1 MKMVSSRKRSI
12 GLTRWKKH
20 PKFHSFFFKILFHPF
35 CSLLLPFHQ
44 FLLSS
49 KKELF
54 VHDFLSFIHSFML
67 EILFHPFL
75 FITFYF
81 SFIHCCSRQRNKTKK
96 NKKEREVSLDH
107 SAKPRLG
114 AAMAMVS
121 PVALTMAC
129 VCPAATVVA
138 QSAAASCSGLFAG
151 ETSLGKVLLLPHH
164 PFPFSSIGV
173 SCSTLF
179 MAAPLLDCSNSR
191 LGRRETHLQGRF
203 SRRFAKFQQFNQGA
217 DTSAVNLSQE
227 GHDEQEEEEEEEEAE
242 EDEEVEDER
251 CTLSFESFHL
261 HFIYACFSCFC
272 LAATEMALLRDFIG
286 TYLHFLQMLLAC
298 FLCCHTV

>member
-1 MKMVSSRKRSI
+1 MTFIIHSCSKSCFIHFVQY
-12 GLTRWKKH
+12 
-20 PKFHSFFFKILFHPF
+20 FYHSFILAQIFFHPF
-35 CSLLLPFHQ
+35 CSSLFFIHS
-44 FLLSS
+44 FSLSS

-54 VHDFLSFIHSFML
+54 VHDFYHSSFIHSFML
-67 EILFHPFL
+67 EILFHPFCSL
-75 FITFYF
+75 PFYF
-81 SFIHCCSRQRNKTKK
+81 SFIHSCSLQRNKRKR

-107 SAKPRLG
+107 SAKPRRG

-121 PVALTMAC
+121 AVALTMAC

-138 QSAAASCSGLFAG
+138 QSASASCSGLFAG
-151 ETSLGKVLLLPHH
+151 ETSLGKVVLLPHH
-164 PFPFSSIGV
+164 PLPFSSIGV
-173 SCSTLF
+173 SCNTLF

-227 GHDEQEEEEEEEEAE
+227 EHDEQEEEEEEEAE

-251 CTLSFESFHL
+251 CT
-261 HFIYACFSCFC
+261 
-272 LAATEMALLRDFIG
+272 
-286 TYLHFLQMLLAC
+286 
-298 FLCCHTV
+298 

>member
-1 MKMVSSRKRSI
+1 VNLSFIIHARNLVSS
-12 GLTRWKKH
+12 
-20 PKFHSFFFKILFHPF
+20 ILFITFTIH
-35 CSLLLPFHQ
+35 SS
-44 FLLSS
+44 LLSS

-54 VHDFLSFIHSFML
+54 VHDYLSFIHSFNGRN
-67 EILFHPFL
+67 LFIHFVHCFL
-75 FITFYF
+75 FFH
-81 SFIHCCSRQRNKTKK
+81 SFIVALFKETKRKK

-107 SAKPRLG
+107 SAKPRRG

-121 PVALTMAC
+121 AVALTMAC

-164 PFPFSSIGV
+164 PFRFSSIGV
-173 SCSTLF
+173 SCNTLF
-179 MAAPLLDCSNSR
+179 MALPLLNGSNSR

-227 GHDEQEEEEEEEEAE
+227 EHDEQDEEEEEAE
-242 EDEEVEDER
+242 EDEEVQDER
-251 CTLSFESFHL
+251 CT
-261 HFIYACFSCFC
+261 
-272 LAATEMALLRDFIG
+272 
-286 TYLHFLQMLLAC
+286 
-298 FLCCHTV
+298 

>member
-1 MKMVSSRKRSI
+1 M
-12 GLTRWKKH
+12 LE
-20 PKFHSFFFKILFHPF
+20 ILFHPF
-35 CSLLLPFHQ
+35 CSLL
-44 FLLSS
+44 
-49 KKELF
+49 
-54 VHDFLSFIHSFML
+54 
-67 EILFHPFL
+67 
-75 FITFYF
+75 FYF
-81 SFIHCCSRQRNKTKK
+81 SFIHSCSLQRNKRKR

-107 SAKPRLG
+107 SAKPRRG

-121 PVALTMAC
+121 AVALTMAC

-151 ETSLGKVLLLPHH
+151 ETSLGKVVLLPHH
-164 PFPFSSIGV
+164 PLPFSSIGV
-173 SCSTLF
+173 SCNTLF

-227 GHDEQEEEEEEEEAE
+227 EHDEQEEEEEEEAE

-251 CTLSFESFHL
+251 CTWSLNPFISTLYTHVSVAFASQQQKWLYYAILLEHTSTSFK
-261 HFIYACFSCFC
+261 CF
-272 LAATEMALLRDFIG
+272 
-286 TYLHFLQMLLAC
+286 LLA
-298 FLCCHTV
+298 FSVATLYEIEMHARS

>member
-1 MKMVSSRKRSI
+1 M
-12 GLTRWKKH
+12 LE
-20 PKFHSFFFKILFHPF
+20 ILFHPF
-35 CSLLLPFHQ
+35 CSLL
-44 FLLSS
+44 
-49 KKELF
+49 
-54 VHDFLSFIHSFML
+54 
-67 EILFHPFL
+67 
-75 FITFYF
+75 FYF
-81 SFIHCCSRQRNKTKK
+81 SFIHSCSLQRNKRKR

-107 SAKPRLG
+107 SAKPRRG

-121 PVALTMAC
+121 AVALTMAC

-151 ETSLGKVLLLPHH
+151 ETSLGKVVLLPHH
-164 PFPFSSIGV
+164 PLPFSSIGV
-173 SCSTLF
+173 SCNTLF

-227 GHDEQEEEEEEEEAE
+227 EHDEQEEEEEEEAE

-251 CTLSFESFHL
+251 CT
-261 HFIYACFSCFC
+261 
-272 LAATEMALLRDFIG
+272 
-286 TYLHFLQMLLAC
+286 
-298 FLCCHTV
+298 